1 MNDMERL
8 VEIADEES
16 VTVVAAT
23 GVAIGCCRVTATIGG
38 RKVTGQFSI
47 NNVGLYCITI
57 EQDVKYCSDI
67 DALRAHVEVAK

>member
-8 VEIADEES
+8 VEIADEGS
-16 VTVVAAT
+16 VTVAAT

-47 NNVGLYCITI
+47 NNVGLYSITI